1 MAQLIR
7 VPLGEGLDSSR
18 TTGREN
24 RVRRATPRPPDNG
37 APSAFGGVGLW

>member
-24 RVRRATPRPPDNG
+24 RVERSTPRTTD
-37 APSAFGGVGLW
+37 S